1 MQSLNLMPELLKLPA
16 GPTDSPQSSRDRL
29 TALVG
34 ADRAVYAAEISS
46 ASSAGLWTVFDEA
59 NVDDN
64 LRAAYEAQYPNL
76 AADHS
81 LCEYWQSM
89 MDRGEGSM
97 QGFINGI
104 KGKLAEFNAAEQLR
118 DAGHT
123 NVTIAE
129 NPTQAVFDITAI
141 PPGGGAEVS
150 WQVKTGG
157 ADYAGEVL
165 DAMQR
170 SPDVHFAVSS
180 EIHDQISE
188 SAPEMAERM
197 LELDA
202 DLELVNGIQDGLET
216 LSNNL
221 GVDVPDSLAEIIPY
235 GVAIAASARLLYGVI
250 RTEQEFQAADRTTK
264 NKIQVVQTLT
274 LMSRM
279 GISSVLAYA
288 GGMGG
293 TAAGSVIPGIG
304 NLAGGIAGSLAGAG
318 MGMYLNRHLQP
329 RMLSLALSITGL
341 EQDDLFYFKNKPRID
356 LLALSFQRTAASLN
370 IAANAAD

>member
-34 ADRAVYAAEISS
+34 ADGALYAAEISS

-89 MDRGEGSM
+89 MDRGEASM

-118 DAGHT
+118 DAGYT

-129 NPTQAVFDITAI
+129 NPMQAVFDITAI
-141 PPGGGAEVS
+141 PPGGGTEVS

-165 DAMQR
+165 DAIEQ
-170 SPDVHFAVSS
+170 SPDVPFAVSS

-197 LELDA
+197 LDIGA
-202 DLELVNGIQDGLET
+202 DLELVDGIQDGLET

-221 GVDVPDSLAEIIPY
+221 GIDILDNLSDIIPY
-235 GVAIAASARLLYGVI
+235 GAAIAVSARLLYGVI
-250 RTEQEFQAADRTTK
+250 RTEREFRAADRTTR

-293 TAAGSVIPGIG
+293 TAAGSVIPGVG

-329 RMLSLALSITGL
+329 RMLSLALGITGL

-356 LLALSFQRTAASLN
+356 HLALSFQRTAANLN

>member
-16 GPTDSPQSSRDRL
+16 GPTDSPQLSRDRL
-29 TALVG
+29 TALIG
-34 ADRAVYAAEISS
+34 ADRALYAAEISS
-46 ASSAGLWTVFDEA
+46 ASSAGLWTVFNEA

-89 MDRGEGSM
+89 MNRGEESM
-97 QGFINGI
+97 QGFISGI
-104 KGKLAEFNAAEQLR
+104 KGKIAEFNAAEQLR
-118 DAGHT
+118 DAGYT

-129 NPTQAVFDITAI
+129 NPTQAVFDIIAI
-141 PPGGGAEVS
+141 PPGGGAEVHL
-150 WQVKTGG
+150 QVKTGG
-157 ADYAGEVL
+157 ANYASEVL

-180 EIHDQISE
+180 EIYNEISE

-202 DLELVNGIQDGLET
+202 DLELVSGIQDGLET

-221 GVDVPDSLAEIIPY
+221 GIDIPDSLAKIIPY
-235 GVAIAASARLLYGVI
+235 GAAIAASARLLYGVI
-250 RTEQEFQAADRTTK
+250 RTEREFRAADRTTR

-288 GGMGG
+288 GGLGG
-293 TAAGSVIPGIG
+293 TAAGSAIPGVG
-304 NLAGGIAGSLAGAG
+304 NLAGGIAGSLAGWG
-318 MGMYLNRHLQP
+318 MGIYLNRHLQP

-356 LLALSFQRTAASLN
+356 LLALSFHRTAANLN
-370 IAANAAD
+370 IATNAAD

>member
-16 GPTDSPQSSRDRL
+16 GPTDIPQSSRDRL

-89 MDRGEGSM
+89 MDRGEASM

-118 DAGHT
+118 DAGYT

-129 NPTQAVFDITAI
+129 NSTQPVFDITAI

-157 ADYAGEVL
+157 ADYASEVL
-165 DAMQR
+165 DAMKR

-202 DLELVNGIQDGLET
+202 DLELVSGIQDGLET

-235 GVAIAASARLLYGVI
+235 GAAIAASARLLYGVI
-250 RTEQEFQAADRTTK
+250 RTEREFRAADRTTR

-293 TAAGSVIPGIG
+293 TAAGSVIPGVG

-329 RMLSLALSITGL
+329 RMLSLALGITGL

-370 IAANAAD
+370 TATNAAD

>member
-1 MQSLNLMPELLKLPA
+1 MQSLNLMPELLKLPV
-16 GPTDSPQSSRDRL
+16 GPTDSPKSSHERL

-59 NVDDN
+59 NVDDK

-97 QGFINGI
+97 QGFISGI

-118 DAGHT
+118 DAGYT
-123 NVTIAE
+123 NVTLAE

-165 DAMQR
+165 DAMKQ

-221 GVDVPDSLAEIIPY
+221 GIDILDNLSDIIPY
-235 GVAIAASARLLYGVI
+235 GVAIVASARLLYGVI
-250 RTEQEFQAADRTTK
+250 RTEQEFQAADRTTR

-293 TAAGSVIPGIG
+293 TAAGSVIPGVG

-329 RMLSLALSITGL
+329 RMLSLALGITGL

-356 LLALSFQRTAASLN
+356 LLALSFQRTAAGLN
-370 IAANAAD
+370 IATNAAD

>member
-1 MQSLNLMPELLKLPA
+1 MQSLNLMPELLKLPV
-16 GPTDSPQSSRDRL
+16 GPTDSPKSSRDHL
-29 TALVG
+29 TTLIG
-34 ADRAVYAAEISS
+34 ADRALYAAEISS

-76 AADHS
+76 AANHS
-81 LCEYWQSM
+81 LNEYWQSM
-89 MDRGEGSM
+89 MDRGEESM
-97 QGFINGI
+97 QGFISGI
-104 KGKLAEFNAAEQLR
+104 KGKIAELNAAEQLR
-118 DAGHT
+118 DAGYT

-129 NPTQAVFDITAI
+129 NPTQPVIDITAI
-141 PPGGGAEVS
+141 PPGGGAEVHL
-150 WQVKTGG
+150 QVKTGG
-157 ADYAGEVL
+157 ADYAREVL
-165 DAMQR
+165 DAMAQT
-170 SPDVHFAVSS
+170 PEVHFIVSS
-180 EIHDQISE
+180 EIQDQISE

-216 LSNNL
+216 LSNNMGL
-221 GVDVPDSLAEIIPY
+221 DIPDSLAEIIPY

-250 RTEQEFQAADRTTK
+250 RTEREFRAADRTTR

-288 GGMGG
+288 GGLGG
-293 TAAGSVIPGIG
+293 TAAGSAIPGVG

-318 MGMYLNRHLQP
+318 MGIYLNRHLQP

-370 IAANAAD
+370 VATNAAD

>member
-16 GPTDSPQSSRDRL
+16 GLADSPQSSRDRL

-34 ADRAVYAAEISS
+34 ADRALYAAEISS

-81 LCEYWQSM
+81 LYEQWQSM
-89 MDRGEGSM
+89 MNHGEESM
-97 QGFINGI
+97 QGFISGI
-104 KGKLAEFNAAEQLR
+104 KGKIAEFNAAEQLR
-118 DAGHT
+118 DAGYT

-129 NPTQAVFDITAI
+129 NPMQPVFDITAI
-141 PPGGGAEVS
+141 PPGGGTEVHL
-150 WQVKTGG
+150 QVKTGG

-165 DAMQR
+165 DAMKQ

-202 DLELVNGIQDGLET
+202 DLELVSGIQDGLET
-216 LSNNL
+216 LSNNM

-250 RTEQEFQAADRTTK
+250 RTQREFRAADRTTR

-293 TAAGSVIPGIG
+293 TAAGSVIPGVG

-329 RMLSLALSITGL
+329 RMLSLALGITGL